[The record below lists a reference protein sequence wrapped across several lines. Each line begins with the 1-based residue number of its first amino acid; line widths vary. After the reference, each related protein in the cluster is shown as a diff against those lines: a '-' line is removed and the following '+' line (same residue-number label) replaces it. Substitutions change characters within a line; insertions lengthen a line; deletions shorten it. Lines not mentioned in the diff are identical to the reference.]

1 MSKYKFTEEGLL
13 RSRLFII
20 NCKAKRKEILDAGLD
35 TADETILPTFDDI
48 LCDIECFI
56 DSGGQYCNSWGVTDN
71 YNADTPL
78 SLIINRDFV
87 KED

>member
-56 DSGGQYCNSWGVTDN
+56 DSGG
-71 YNADTPL
+71 
-78 SLIINRDFV
+78 
-87 KED
+87 